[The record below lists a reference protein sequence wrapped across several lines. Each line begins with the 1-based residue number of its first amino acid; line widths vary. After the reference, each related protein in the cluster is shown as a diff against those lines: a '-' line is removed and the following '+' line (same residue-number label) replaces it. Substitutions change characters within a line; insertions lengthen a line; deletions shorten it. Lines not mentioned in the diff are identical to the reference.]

1 MLSKGQLNI
10 SESVNHD
17 YLVTKNIEKLNI
29 TLLKP
34 IGQFI
39 KIFSFIYYESRNN
52 FKYKILNPL
61 SINSTFFLTNID
73 ILDDFISRK
82 HTKVLQDLKII
93 ENKKSVS
100 SKNNIESATGK
111 LFRCHVDDCYKCLVM
126 EICKSEIIIKNVID
140 SLTNSTSQYRTE
152 LSELTKKLIMTKEI
166 SNDNN
171 TIIKTIFNYISSDD
185 EAQLKMFDISMFI
198 MSILTKSYSFIYL
211 AHSRSYSVKIKNNQ
225 TKDALDDLRG
235 IINLVDNFY
244 HDINLIVT
252 EVKLAVD
259 ESSRKIYASEPVKH
273 QRGVTYDRLSHLI
286 QAEPF
291 EYWCYPQANPAT
303 HQFSS
308 FSGMTE
314 NQNNGRYKIGSQ
326 FNCQRIKTITSIYT
340 SSIDR
345 ERTYHHFTIDYDYL
359 AFFTKTLKSWG
370 KYDQNFF
377 LNRRKFMKNC
387 DINWCHVDQIG
398 VENSVR
404 RISTSL
410 VLASPG
416 FCVTGVRWLIKNKIV
431 YLEIQQG
438 KIFEGR
444 IDPTVPVEW
453 KISPENSSQVLILN
467 ETFRTFYLDDIT
479 LPARSYVTGVQF
491 GMLMGNLAIQELMLD
506 RPDASEFSGKN
517 NILSVPGMHYVKFQ
531 PTDLE
536 KDAGQLTVPYF
547 DIQEVVTNPPSPVGG
562 VGTYYKGSPGFG
574 GYIGLELLPVNIF
587 HQSELDYISI
597 LHNETD
603 HLL

>member
-1 MLSKGQLNI
+1 
-10 SESVNHD
+10 
-17 YLVTKNIEKLNI
+17 
-29 TLLKP
+29 
-34 IGQFI
+34 
-39 KIFSFIYYESRNN
+39 
-52 FKYKILNPL
+52 
-61 SINSTFFLTNID
+61 
-73 ILDDFISRK
+73 
-82 HTKVLQDLKII
+82 
-93 ENKKSVS
+93 
-100 SKNNIESATGK
+100 
-111 LFRCHVDDCYKCLVM
+111 
-126 EICKSEIIIKNVID
+126 
-140 SLTNSTSQYRTE
+140 
-152 LSELTKKLIMTKEI
+152 
-166 SNDNN
+166 
-171 TIIKTIFNYISSDD
+171 
-185 EAQLKMFDISMFI
+185 MFDISMFI

-491 GMLMGNLAIQELMLD
+491 GMLMGNLAMYVYGVGSNGENVNASSNFNNNKSRLNKLLIIFINILGLFTKQTCIFFVNRQELMLD